1 MRKRKLLVFLLCF
14 VLLVASLAVVASAK
28 GAETTESY
36 TEVTNDDGTVTTKYG
51 TIPKTYASKDTYP
64 FVVFKYKNGV
74 YDSTQTEGSGS
85 MGGAM
90 NLAKTWNTKNTP
102 DGTGYKG
109 DIYTAVVLMRKNY
122 TTVNS
127 SATKADA
134 NGKYGDSF
142 DNYAQNEGL
151 ITLDLNGYTLTQH
164 KDTTG
169 LFYKATTKGS
179 STQGYIFSTEYIV
192 KNGNIAINTN
202 PVFYGNMWNSVYGVN
217 GYSMANKHFT
227 WNFENVNFEYV
238 KGANEAS
245 MLMGYAAPDSG
256 SSNPPDVEAPFTFN
270 YEDCT
275 FDLTNAPYGVTLF
288 NAAPGNAT
296 TNYWLKVTVNVTGCE
311 IVAPSSK
318 LAGLKLATVES
329 NHNSGSTVNF
339 IADENGDVFTL
350 NVTDG
355 GALASPISSSYV
367 TVDGKKLYWHNVD
380 GKYVLTEC
388 AADAHACSCGKIN
401 TECTDANSDNLCD
414 ECGAK
419 NIYGKWL
426 SEGDIVQYPF
436 MILDASKNYVSL
448 QATWSKATNA
458 AKSKGGYTI
467 LLLRDYVNF
476 VSDSNNLKNFNGTLN
491 VDLNGYILTRDY
503 NGSYILDN
511 YWDASTTA
519 DAVTVNF
526 KNGTINAEKWLIC
539 VSGSDGIDVEKTAN
553 VTFDNVD
560 FKFASNNDKNDGWIF
575 VAHTGKTYDKMMT
588 WNITFTDCTFDT
600 TDMRSSIAMDKAPA
614 LNLDVNNKNGEDYIK
629 VKLTVNGGKIIANR
643 FEKNALY
650 QLHSDDIVI
659 FGKGTDNEYLTLE
672 MPDGKAPNAPTTSD
686 YFVVEEKN
694 TYFHKTGNVY
704 TLTECLDSATH
715 HECTCGVVYTTECID
730 ENKDHSCDICGAKS
744 DCIDEDKNHVCDLCD
759 KTLACIEIDTNNDHV
774 CDSCGEKFDFIDA
787 NHDELCDHCGYVV
800 NDYGIVGISETYA
813 STEKYPFFVLKL
825 QNGVYTFENATST
838 LYGRQSGGAV
848 DYAIYTTLQ
857 YSNRYNMETS
867 EYEAEGS
874 AAGVATAIVVMRRD
888 YAAKMGNDKQ
898 SASEGVEWHNNIAHA
913 QGHIIVDLGGYTL
926 SEAVGSNKSVFTAT
940 VKGWTGSKDGVY
952 TSPSTYTFK
961 NGNVKVINY
970 AFATVGTSDQVYT
983 DTNGAWSV
991 ANNPFT
997 LEFENVNFGF
1007 AAGATTASLAYANG
1021 GATQKN
1027 DTFAKVNVSFT
1038 DCTFDLVTNAISSA
1052 ITLVNNS
1059 DNGKDVDC
1067 DIVVNG
1073 CEIIASSMANVTV
1086 YKTAATHGSSLSVV
1100 KGDNGKYITLTMP
1113 KGSTAPAV
1121 SNTVTLDS
1129 GVVAAFVKNS
1139 TIGGNDNYQ
1148 LYPAVMIGYKVKTS
1162 VTLYSNFVYNIY
1174 IPKANVKS
1182 FTVGGKTVQYT
1193 ETKIDGVDYYHVA
1206 VNIPAAECLNDIAL
1220 KVTLNSGSTT
1230 VDAGWTLSVLKY
1242 AGAVIGGSY
1251 DDVTK
1256 LLMKDMLVYASAAHT
1271 YFKNEL
1277 GATKANTVEAL
1288 LGTYS
1293 AEMPDGTAVK
1303 PSNETYFTIAEVFV
1317 GEVPSF
1323 RFYLAG
1329 NYTADDFVFT
1339 VGGKEVDV
1347 TEEGGYVEIA
1357 MYAYMMLENVSFT
1370 VKGTEVSE
1378 SYNLYSYLAYAKTL
1392 NVENLVPVVEGL
1404 MKYSASA
1411 KNYRD
1416 YVIENT
1422 CYHNYED
1429 GKCTKCG
1436 EDDPDVGTMS
1446 LSAPAS
1452 IYSNYPGKDISVSFS
1467 KDWYNGEVTYT
1478 TNNPNVFVENGKIF
1492 AVEATPYSVFPRA
1505 DQGSETVTI
1514 TATTEHHTATAT
1526 VNVSTYRTSSVDV
1539 ESKAQ
1544 YYEKNIIKEENK
1556 GGTIFIGDSYFDGV
1570 LSNLGLPPF
1579 WTDFY
1584 EDWAGEKAFLMGMS
1598 SSKIGELEVA
1608 SERIV
1613 YPMEP
1618 SEIIVHIGHNDMHHS
1633 DIAVDEFVA
1642 RLTALFNEFHT
1653 RLPGVKIYYVSA
1665 DPKKAATPVDHERH
1679 ESSFVRVPAV
1689 NAAMKALADTT
1700 DWLTYVDTTYIFYNG
1715 DGTAVNTNMYPSGDG
1730 SHPSLYAYDLMRF
1743 SINEARGVANQDMF
1757 RIDNLNGGIGTDSSG
1772 KQFTEI
1778 TAATGDYV
1786 ISGKLAITA
1795 LTKSNAHIHFRF
1807 ESEEEKDCRFVFWD
1821 ANSDGVFGNGRIGGD
1836 STATSN
1842 DSDKTNDAFLY
1853 DANNGL
1859 VVEWAVVV
1867 TGGKAYWYIDGKLV
1881 QEMDTP
1887 NLTFFKIQGAQV
1899 EATVFDIKLDIK
1911 NEDATA
1917 YNAHANK
1924 YVGERVY
1931 VEKYG
1936 NNESISTSGKTYTT
1950 DLDGNTLTNTN
1961 YIAKGK
1967 LQAYKIKNSNPHL
1980 QFRFNSSYRFL
1991 IWDSDSDY
1999 FFGIGDNSTNDTKT
2013 GEIYNTA
2020 KSGYLILEWAIV
2032 VSDGETGKTADLY
2045 INGVKMRTFTNI
2057 AASELNIGA
2066 LQMNVLFY
2074 DIEIYA
2080 ENGNAEKYNAA
2091 VSQYK

>member
-1 MRKRKLLVFLLCF
+1 MKAKKLLIFLFCF
-14 VLLVASLAVVASAK
+14 VLFVASLAVVASAK
-28 GAETTESY
+28 GAEPTESY

-245 MLMGYAAPDSG
+245 MLMGYAAPDNG

-491 VDLNGYILTRDY
+491 VDLNGYTLTRDY
-503 NGSYILDN
+503 NGSYIFDN

-588 WNITFTDCTFDT
+588 WNITFNDCSFDT
-600 TDMRSSIAMDKAPA
+600 TDMRSSLTMSSTPMLR
-614 LNLDVNNKNGEDYIK
+614 LNVTNSSGVDYIQAN
-629 VKLTVNGGKIIANR
+629 VTFNGGKVIANR
-643 FEKNALY
+643 FEKKALY
-650 QLHSDDIVI
+650 LVLDNDTVI

-730 ENKDHSCDICGAKS
+730 ENKNHDCDICGAKS

-825 QNGVYTFENATST
+825 QNGVYTFEKATST

-857 YSNRYNMETS
+857 YSNKYNMETR

-940 VKGWTGSKDGVY
+940 VKGWTSSKDGVY

-961 NGNVKVINY
+961 NGNVRVINY
-970 AFATVGTSDQVYT
+970 AFATVGTNDQVYT
-983 DTNGAWSV
+983 DTNGAWSI

-1021 GATQKN
+1021 SATNKN
-1027 DTFAKVNVSFT
+1027 ETFAKVNVSFT
-1038 DCTFDLVTNAISSA
+1038 GCTFDIQTNAPTTA
-1052 ITLVNNS
+1052 FTLVNNS
-1059 DNGKDVDC
+1059 DNGKDVESH
-1067 DIVVNG
+1067 IVVNG

-1086 YKTAATHGSSLSVV
+1086 YKTATTHDSSLSVE

-1113 KGSTAPAV
+1113 KGSTAPEV

-1129 GVVAAFVKNS
+1129 GVVAAFVKSS
-1139 TIGGNDNYQ
+1139 TIEGNDNYQ

-1182 FTVGGKTVQYT
+1182 FTVNDKTVAYN
-1193 ETKIDGVDYYHVA
+1193 ETKIDSVDYYHVA

-1293 AEMPDGTAVK
+1293 AEMPNGTAVK
-1303 PSNETYFTIAEVFV
+1303 PSNKTYFTSAEVYV

-1329 NYTADDFVFT
+1329 DYTADDFVFT

-1347 TEEGGYVEIA
+1347 TEEGGYVEIV

-1370 VKGTEVSE
+1370 VKGTDVSE

-1392 NVENLVPVVEGL
+1392 NDKNLVAVVEGL

-1422 CYHNYED
+1422 CYHSYVD

-1436 EDDPDVGTMS
+1436 GDDPDVGTMS
-1446 LSAPAS
+1446 INAPAS
-1452 IYSNYPGKDISVSFS
+1452 IYSNYAGKDISVTFS
-1467 KDWYNGEVTYT
+1467 KSWYKGEVTWST
-1478 TNNPNVFVENGKIF
+1478 DNDNVKVENGKIF
-1492 AVEATPYSVFPRA
+1492 ATGTSFDWQTPTKV
-1505 DQGSETVTI
+1505 TVTAK
-1514 TATTEHHTATAT
+1514 TAYHTATAT
-1526 VNVSTYRTSSVDV
+1526 VDVLLYRTIDVNV
-1539 ESKAQ
+1539 ESKVQ

-1556 GGTIFIGDSYFDGV
+1556 GAMIFVGDSYVDGQ
-1570 LSNLGLPPF
+1570 LNSATGMPPF
-1579 WTDFY
+1579 WNDFY
-1584 EDWAGEKAFLMGMS
+1584 TDWAGEDAFLMGMS
-1598 SSKIGELEVA
+1598 SSKIDELEIA

-1618 SEIIVHIGHNDMHHS
+1618 SEIVVHIGHNDIHS
-1633 DIAVDEFVA
+1633 NTPRPTDEIIARIQA
-1642 RLTALFNEFHT
+1642 LLTEYHT
-1653 RLPGVKIYYVSA
+1653 KLPNAKIYYLSV
-1665 DPKKAATPVDHERH
+1665 DPKREATDPNHNRH
-1679 ESSFVRVPAV
+1679 QSSFVSAPAL
-1689 NAAMKALADTT
+1689 NAAMKAFAKTA
-1700 DWLTYVDTTYIFYNG
+1700 DWLTYVDTTFIFYG
-1715 DGTAVNTNMYPSGDG
+1715 AGGTTVNTNMYPAGDL
-1730 SHPSLYAYDLMRF
+1730 SHPSLYAYDLMRYAL
-1743 SINEARGVANQDMF
+1743 NKARGVEIVGGQVMDADNHVASITNEGMF
-1757 RIDNLNGGIGTDSSG
+1757 FKDNSG
-1772 KQFTEI
+1772 NTI
-1778 TAATGDYV
+1778 TSTTGDFV
-1786 ISGKLAITA
+1786 ISGKLGITDMFKGNSHIQF
-1795 LTKSNAHIHFRF
+1795 LFKSGSRFLLHDNDGDGIFFAQGNAKT
-1807 ESEEEKDCRFVFWD
+1807 SEK
-1821 ANSDGVFGNGRIGGD
+1821 
-1836 STATSN
+1836 
-1842 DSDKTNDAFLY
+1842 Y

-1859 VVEWAVVV
+1859 VLEWAVVV
-1867 TGGKAYWYIDGKLV
+1867 KGTEAYLYINGK
-1881 QEMDTP
+1881 QEATLNVPTIEKFNIGVMD
-1887 NLTFFKIQGAQV
+1887 ADV
-1899 EATVFDIKLDIK
+1899 TVFDVKFSA
-1911 NEDATA
+1911 NGDADYST
-1917 YNAHANK
+1917 HVNK
-1924 YVGERVY
+1924 YTGERVC

-1936 NNESISTSGKTYTT
+1936 NSEEIAKSGLTYEK
-1950 DLDGNTLTNTN
+1950 DADGNTLAGTNFV
-1961 YIAKGK
+1961 AKGK
-1967 LQAYKIKNSNPHL
+1967 LQVYRTNFSNPHL
-1980 QFRFNSSYRFL
+1980 QFSFGNGYRFL
-1991 IWDSDSDY
+1991 LWDRNNNGLFGVGYRRDSD
-1999 FFGIGDNSTNDTKT
+1999 GELINDVTT
-2013 GEIYNTA
+2013 GEIYQAA
-2020 KSGYLILEWAIV
+2020 KGGNLSLEWAV
-2032 VSDGETGKTADLY
+2032 VVEDGKAY
-2045 INGVKMRTFTNI
+2045 FYVNGILKATMTDPTYDANDPTK
-2057 AASELNIGA
+2057 ASFKNLNIGA